1 MRGISMQFPGVKALD
16 NVNFSAQPGELLAL
30 MGENGAGKSTLMKI
44 LSGVYPHP
52 SYEGQI
58 FIDGEEQ
65 KFKSTKDARKRGV
78 AIIHQELNLFPE
90 LSVAENMF
98 LTMEPLTLKALGVID
113 ERARD
118 RMARRWLR
126 DIGIEMDVQQPL
138 KELSVGNQQLIEIL
152 RALATNANILIF
164 DEPTSAL
171 SLTESETLFRIL
183 GELKARG
190 HTLIYISHRM
200 EEVFR
205 LADRIVV
212 LRDGQSVGGANAAE
226 LTPDKVVQLMVG
238 RAVTD
243 LYPKRQPQS
252 GEEAFR
258 VEGLNVKPVDSHGP
272 SVKNVQFAVKAG
284 EILGIAGLVGSG
296 RTELI
301 SGIFGAISR
310 RRITKNV
317 WVNGKKTHIYTPHDA
332 IDRGV
337 ALVTEDRKLTGL
349 VLDRSVEENMTLA
362 ALPRISPFNVVDKH
376 QSRGLVRDYIKK
388 LRIKTP
394 NRHVEV
400 RTLSGGNQ
408 QKIVLA
414 KWLAIGPRVL
424 FLDEPTRGIDVGA
437 RQEIY
442 SLISLLAEQGVAIVM
457 VSSDLPEVLGMSD
470 RVMVM
475 RDGAVAG
482 ILERSEASQDSVM
495 RLAAGVETNVQE
507 KLI

>member
-1 MRGISMQFPGVKALD
+1 MRGISMSFPGVKALD
-16 NVNFSAQPGELLAL
+16 NVNFTAQPGELLAL

-44 LSGVYPHP
+44 LSGVIPYP

-58 FIDGEEQ
+58 FVDGSERR
-65 KFKSTKDARKRGV
+65 FSSTKDARDCGI

-98 LTMEPLTLKALGVID
+98 LGMEPLSFKALGLID

-118 RMARRWLR
+118 RQARRWLR
-126 DIGIEMDVQQPL
+126 DVGIEIEVRQPV
-138 KELSVGNQQLIEIL
+138 KDLSVGNQQLIEIL

-164 DEPTSAL
+164 DEPTSSL

-212 LRDGQSVGGANAAE
+212 LRDGQSVGTGLSSE
-226 LTPDKVVQLMVG
+226 LNPDKVVNMMVG
-238 RAVTD
+238 RDVKE
-243 LYPKRQPQS
+243 LYPKRSPKT
-252 GEEAFR
+252 GGEAFR
-258 VEGLNVKPVDSHGP
+258 VESLNVKPVDAHGP
-272 SVKNVQFAVKAG
+272 SVKNVSFSVKSG
-284 EILGIAGLVGSG
+284 EIFGIAGLVGSG

-301 SGIFGAISR
+301 SAIFGALPR
-310 RRITKNV
+310 RRIKGHI
-317 WVNGKKTHIYTPHDA
+317 WVNGKKTHIYSPHDA

-349 VLDRSVEENMTLA
+349 ILDRSVEENMTLA
-362 ALPRISPFNVVDKH
+362 ALPRISPFNVIDKH
-376 QSRGLVRDYIKK
+376 RSRGMVRDYIKK

-394 NRHVEV
+394 NAQVEV

-414 KWLAIGPRVL
+414 KWLAVGPRVL

-442 SLISLLAEQGVAIVM
+442 SLISLLADEGVAIVM

-475 RDGAVAG
+475 RDGSAAG

-495 RLAAGVETNVQE
+495 RLAAGVNGREQE
-507 KLI
+507 KRL